1 MSLKHNYVLGKNSEV
16 VAKELNIHDKV
27 VIGSDCRIK
36 CEKITIGK
44 NSQIG
49 NNVKI
54 SCKTLEIGD
63 GLYMADG
70 VEIGRGGSQGPN
82 SHVKIGNYV
91 GIFENTIINPSEKVT
106 IGDNVG
112 IGGEVMIWTHGAWLD
127 VMQGFPADFG
137 PVTIGN
143 DVWLPAR
150 CIVLPNVEIG
160 DNCVIGIGSTLN
172 KSIPEG
178 SLAAGSP
185 CKVLKENYYPKK
197 LTNSEKYNI
206 LYSIVQDYTELISM
220 KKVPSFGIS
229 LTHNTITM
237 IRDYEL
243 DEKKKRTVFDI
254 DKRIIEGYECKISE
268 DLRDYLRRRGVK
280 IHTTRMFQ
288 SL

>member
-1 MSLKHNYVLGKNSEV
+1 M
-16 VAKELNIHDKV
+16 
-27 VIGSDCRIK
+27 
-36 CEKITIGK
+36 
-44 NSQIG
+44 
-49 NNVKI
+49 
-54 SCKTLEIGD
+54 
-63 GLYMADG
+63 
-70 VEIGRGGSQGPN
+70 
-82 SHVKIGNYV
+82 
-91 GIFENTIINPSEKVT
+91 
-106 IGDNVG
+106 
-112 IGGEVMIWTHGAWLD
+112 
-127 VMQGFPADFG
+127 
-137 PVTIGN
+137 
-143 DVWLPAR
+143 
-150 CIVLPNVEIG
+150 

-185 CKVLKENYYPKK
+185 CKVIKENYYPKK